1 MVIRAAGG
9 VGGGVHY
16 AHVPGVA
23 VMLSLGRCQT
33 MIGDFVVLGQATNMA
48 RKL

>member
-23 VMLSLGRCQT
+23 VMLSLEGVRLRLVIRGAWT
-33 MIGDFVVLGQATNMA
+33 SNKYGP
-48 RKL
+48 